1 MMQKEVHGMTVKL
14 FCSAILKFVLGAV
27 LVGAML
33 FLPAGSF
40 DYWNAWLFMAI
51 LFIPMFL
58 GGIVLMIKN
67 PDLLKKRLNIK
78 EEENTQ
84 RVVVLF
90 SGLIFIAGFVLAGL
104 NFRFGWLYLPGW
116 ASWVAAVVFLVA
128 FALYAE
134 VLRENAYLSRTVEVQ
149 EGQKVID
156 SGMYGI
162 VRHPMYAVTTIMF
175 LAIPFVLG
183 SIPSFIVFLLYPVF
197 IAKRIVNEEEV
208 LIRGL
213 SGYDDYKTRV
223 KYRLIPY
230 IW

>member
-58 GGIVLMIKN
+58 GGIVLMINN

-116 ASWVAAVVFLVA
+116 ASWVAAVVFLIA

-208 LIRGL
+208 LTRGL

-223 KYRLIPY
+223 KYRMIPY

>member
-1 MMQKEVHGMTVKL
+1 MMQKEVRGMTVKL

-208 LIRGL
+208 LTRGL
-213 SGYDDYKTRV
+213 PGYDDYKTRV
-223 KYRLIPY
+223 KYRMIPC